1 MERDLIEYDFL
12 KIKKTIDSIEHGGQI
27 ESGERLIN
35 LFMGKH
41 FNEDFTS
48 DEEISLESYKTE
60 LTRHLKFK
68 RLKYSIV
75 DDDY

>member
-27 ESGERLIN
+27 ECGERLIN
-35 LFMGKH
+35 LFIKKH

-68 RLKYSIV
+68 KIKHSIV
-75 DDDY
+75 DDNY